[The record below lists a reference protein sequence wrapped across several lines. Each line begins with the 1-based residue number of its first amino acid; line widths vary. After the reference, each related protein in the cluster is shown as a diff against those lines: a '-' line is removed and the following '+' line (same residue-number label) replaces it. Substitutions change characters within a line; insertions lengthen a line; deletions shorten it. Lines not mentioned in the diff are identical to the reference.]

1 MNRLL
6 YPPPLPLD
14 ELPPTGTDLDLVT
27 LVVTIVSTLVLG
39 IGFLIVRDTLG
50 LAPFGHREEES

>member
-1 MNRLL
+1 MNL

-14 ELPPTGTDLDLVT
+14 ELPPTGPDLVS
-27 LVVTIVSTLVLG
+27 LAVVIVSLLILG
-39 IGFLIVRDTLG
+39 IGFLIARDTLG